1 MIIIGVKKE
10 KARRRIE
17 QKKNSIYFVFCY
29 HHSVK
34 SEYNVQ
40 AKTSAH
46 GNSFYLDIVLNIMRT
61 NKKSI
66 IRRLIFGIIS
76 IIIIY
81 SFYYHSITKS
91 GTMFVPLVRI
101 RSNQNSSFKKISI
114 AYYTTS
120 YRVRIDSHT
129 NIFNPNLKQICDII
143 DPEEY
148 PYADSVIVILVDFV
162 NFLNLAN
169 EKNLYRKK
177 YQSQLWLLHAE
188 ESPRNSY
195 RTVRVKNIT
204 ELDDWFNLT
213 ATLKP
218 ESDVHIQYKVGF
230 LMKLISNEIV
240 YFDRDIVLNPK

>member
-1 MIIIGVKKE
+1 MIIGVKKE
-10 KARRRIE
+10 KGETTNRTK
-17 QKKNSIYFVFCY
+17 KKNSIYSVFCY

-34 SEYNVQ
+34 LEYNVQ

-46 GNSFYLDIVLNIMRT
+46 GNSFYLDIILNIMRT

-66 IRRLIFGIIS
+66 IRRLIFGIIL

-91 GTMFVPLVRI
+91 HAMFVPLVRI

-120 YRVRIDSHT
+120 YRVRMDSHT

-148 PYADSVIVILVDFV
+148 PYADSVIVSLVDFV
-162 NFLNLAN
+162 NFPTLAN

-177 YQSQLWLLHAE
+177 YQSQLWLLHTE

-195 RTVRVKNIT
+195 RTVKIKNIT